1 MLLMALIFLLKY
13 EAPEYEQNFDM
24 VLELLRAGEVNED
37 NEDDDSPLDILFADI
52 ENQEPNHI
60 AVKYYKEYHTGSA
73 KTLQSIQV
81 TLASRL
87 EKFNLR
93 DLANLTMEDEMEL
106 SSLGEKKTALFAL
119 IPDNDTSFN
128 FIVSMLYTQIFQQ
141 LFYIADHKY
150 KGALPVPVHFI
161 MDEFANVSLP
171 DEFDKILATMRS
183 RGVSVS
189 IIIQNMAQLKT
200 LFEKQWES
208 IVRKL

>member
-37 NEDDDSPLDILFADI
+37 NEDDDSPLDILFTDI

-93 DLANLTMEDEMEL
+93 DLANLTMEDEMDL